1 MTLLDKVTPPIGR
14 PGSAAGKQVSPALI
28 LAVLSIASFLAQLD
42 VWITNVGLPAIG
54 SGVHADSLSNLSWV
68 LNGYAIVYAALLVP
82 AGRLADRFG
91 RKAGFLFGLTL
102 FGVASLGAGLSGD
115 IWVLVGFRALQAV
128 GAAVLTPASLGLVLT
143 SAPPDKVVKYVK
155 IWFTSGALS
164 AAMGP
169 VLGGLLVQA
178 SWRWLFLINLPVVI
192 AAVVLAV
199 RLVPNSRHEQDARF
213 PDILGGLV
221 LIVAVGSLALALV
234 EAPTWGWSS
243 ARVIIAFAIAA
254 IALATFLRRSS
265 RHPVP
270 VVELGLFKDRIF
282 SAANL
287 GAMLAFASFG
297 LLLLSTIL
305 WLQGHWHYSAIKT
318 GFASAPGPVLFAT
331 FAAVAETLQQRY
343 KIRPGAIA
351 AAGTAIA
358 SVGALLFT
366 FLLHEDP
373 SYLTGFL
380 PCWVL
385 IGIGFGLAIPT
396 TVSAATVDLRPEQ
409 AATGSAIVSMSMQI
423 GSVLGISLL
432 VAILGTASGGASL
445 SIFRHAW
452 LLSVPIGALAIITAF
467 GMNPKRRGDTIEE
480 AAELLVLAEAEA

>member
-1 MTLLDKVTPPIGR
+1 MTVEQATPPIVRSSGT
-14 PGSAAGKQVSPALI
+14 SKLVSPALI

-68 LNGYAIVYAALLVP
+68 LNGYAIIYAALLVP
-82 AGRLADRFG
+82 AGRLTDRFG
-91 RKAGFLFGLTL
+91 RKGGFLLGLSL

-128 GAAVLTPASLGLVLT
+128 GAALLTPASLGLVLT
-143 SAPPDKVVKYVK
+143 SAPPEKVVKYVK

-178 SWRWLFLINLPVVI
+178 SWRWLFLINIPVVV

-199 RLVPNSRHEQDARF
+199 KLVPNSRHEQDARF
-213 PDILGGLV
+213 PDILGGVV
-221 LIVAVGSLALALV
+221 LIVAVGALALALV
-234 EAPTWGWSS
+234 EAPSWGWSS
-243 ARVIIAFAIAA
+243 ARVIIAFAVSALS
-254 IALATFLRRSS
+254 LATFVRRSA

-282 SAANL
+282 TAANL
-287 GAMLAFASFG
+287 GAMLAFAAFG
-297 LLLLSTIL
+297 ILLLSTIL
-305 WLQGHWHYSAIKT
+305 WLQGHWGYSAIKT
-318 GFASAPGPVLFAT
+318 GFASAPGPVLFAA

-343 KIRPGAIA
+343 RLRPGSIA
-351 AAGTAIA
+351 AVGTVIA
-358 SVGALLFT
+358 SVGALLFI
-366 FLLHEDP
+366 FLLHDEP
-373 SYLTGFL
+373 SYVTGFL
-380 PCWVL
+380 PRWVL
-385 IGIGFGLAIPT
+385 IGIGFGLTIPT

-423 GSVLGISLL
+423 GSVLGISIL
-432 VAILGTASGGASL
+432 VALLGTASGGASL
-445 SIFRHAW
+445 NVFRHAW
-452 LLSVPIGALAIITAF
+452 LLSVPIAALGIITAF
-467 GMNPKRRGDTIEE
+467 GINPKRAGAPADEPALVPE
-480 AAELLVLAEAEA
+480 LEKAAA